1 MDWSLLRHLAYW
13 FPLLA
18 FPSTSCLSPLC
29 TPAKKVSVLKVFTGP
44 SLSADVMGM
53 LLNPCIPV
61 NALVFPIVCVAGSAR
76 DGERHGSDYNSL
88 RLSLTR

>member
-1 MDWSLLRHLAYW
+1 MQPSL
-13 FPLLA
+13 P
-18 FPSTSCLSPLC
+18 
-29 TPAKKVSVLKVFTGP
+29 P

-76 DGERHGSDYNSL
+76 DGQAIKQSSY
-88 RLSLTR
+88 